1 MYNTSIAGITQ
12 HMRGID
18 MIGCQLLF
26 LVITWN
32 DPGMW
37 KVLRFCCHFIS
48 KLMLV
53 LGDAVWYPQ
62 AGYVSIVIPIHV
74 DTKENNSSQPAIQLH
89 IWREIE

>member
-1 MYNTSIAGITQ
+1 MYYTSIAGITQ

-26 LVITWN
+26 LVITWS

-37 KVLRFCCHFIS
+37 KVLMFCWHFLS

-53 LGDAVWYPQ
+53 FGDAVWYPQ
-62 AGYVSIVIPIHV
+62 AGHASIVIPIQV
-74 DTKENNSSQPAIQLH
+74 DTNGGNSSQSTIQLY
-89 IWREIE
+89 I